1 MMSAAAARVVDPT
14 YYPIEDM
21 VGEDSLQRFIA
32 ELLRGAIDYYF
43 MAHGDPTFVGSD
55 QFIYW
60 AQFRPQKVVAPD
72 VYVVPGV
79 PREARIRCLKT
90 WEAGLVPSFAV
101 EIVSSNDVDKDYREA
116 PERYAELGITE
127 LVVFDPDHQRGRDR
141 LRFQVFRRSRGGF
154 VRVAATNE
162 DRVRSRVL
170 GCWIRAVGKGDKVRL
185 RLAIGEHGDTLF
197 PTELEAERARAEQ
210 ERARAEQGHALAE
223 QERALAE
230 KAGARADHEGARAEK
245 ERARAEA
252 AEAELAKLKAEIRR
266 AKKTKK

>member
-14 YYPIEDM
+14 YYPTEEM

-43 MAHGDPTFVGSD
+43 IAQGDPTFVGSD

-72 VYVVPGV
+72 VYVLPGV
-79 PREARIRCLKT
+79 PREARISCLKT

-116 PERYAELGITE
+116 PGRYDELGVTE

-141 LRFQVFRRSRGGF
+141 LRFQVFRRSRGRGL
-154 VRVAATNE
+154 VRVTATND

-185 RLAIGEHGDTLF
+185 RLAIGERGDTLF
-197 PTELEAERARAEQ
+197 PTELEAERARAEK
-210 ERARAEQGHALAE
+210 
-223 QERALAE
+223 ERALAE
-230 KAGARADHEGARAEK
+230 KEGARANHEGARADQETARAEKETARAEK
-245 ERARAEA
+245 ERARA
-252 AEAELAKLKAEIRR
+252 
-266 AKKTKK
+266 

>member
-14 YYPIEDM
+14 YYPIEEM

-72 VYVVPGV
+72 VYVVPGI
-79 PREARIRCLKT
+79 PREARISCLKT

-101 EIVSSNDVDKDYREA
+101 EIVSSNDVDKDYRKA
-116 PERYAELGITE
+116 PERYDELGITE
-127 LVVFDPDHQRGRDR
+127 LVVFDPDHQQGRDR
-141 LRFQVFRRSRGGF
+141 LRFQVFRRSRGRGL

-185 RLAIGEHGDTLF
+185 RLAIGERGDTLF
-197 PTELEAERARAEQ
+197 PTELEAERARASQ
-210 ERARAEQGHALAE
+210 ERERAEQ
-223 QERALAE
+223 QRALAE
-230 KAGARADHEGARAEK
+230 KAGARADHE
-245 ERARAEA
+245 RARAVA
-252 AEAELAKLKAEIRR
+252 AEAELAKLKAELGR